1 MQANVP
7 AARATSLRTTTYLLA
22 SLLYSRT
29 TYLLQ
34 ADVGPRARAA
44 TQPRRLPLSVA
55 WRLCRGVHW
64 AVRPDAAGLVRP
76 VHAWRAARAEC
87 LGALHDGALWGTSRG
102 RLARWRA
109 GARHG
114 RARRD
119 VAAAQQSHCQHVDR
133 GVLAVRHS
141 CRVRSPETQGFG
153 SGLLYALG
161 RSASA
166 AQSLVAAHSQH
177 VLAPKSPMPRLPPSR
192 HTRQDVGQ
200 LRVRPAGALLPA
212 AACARERLGLHAR
225 VAHRLAGLRSH
236 VGRVPGGSGR
246 VAGVDGRH
254 VGRRLRSAVSPKTLA
269 ALVLV
274 VVLEYFK

>member
-109 GARHG
+109 GARHDTTTYCNLLLTTYRSLTVLLATTYLLLTTYCAG
-114 RARRD
+114 T
-119 VAAAQQSHCQHVDR
+119 
-133 GVLAVRHS
+133 GVLTRT
-141 CRVRSPETQGFG
+141 RTRTRTRNLTLTLTLPRRST
-153 SGLLYALG
+153 
-161 RSASA
+161 RAS
-166 AQSLVAAHSQH
+166 Q
-177 VLAPKSPMPRLPPSR
+177 
-192 HTRQDVGQ
+192 
-200 LRVRPAGALLPA
+200 
-212 AACARERLGLHAR
+212 
-225 VAHRLAGLRSH
+225 
-236 VGRVPGGSGR
+236 
-246 VAGVDGRH
+246 
-254 VGRRLRSAVSPKTLA
+254 
-269 ALVLV
+269 
-274 VVLEYFK
+274 